1 MSDDNY
7 SASSPPNPLSTAEA
21 DRIFWEPGKPNW
33 AEWIGIKQ
41 AKLWVAIALAR
52 NIEPKHFDYFR
63 TGKLDTRFTQQPP
76 QFTSLLTLAINNISA
91 DGMLKPI
98 FIDLDSLA
106 DSEIRLSNFVKWIKS
121 IGPNKIELPPDF
133 PGTTSVVLKSNIK
146 IRLGEGERST
156 LLALIAILADEAK
169 IDLSNPY
176 KAATLIESLTTKIGS
191 PISGGA
197 IAGHLKRIS
206 NPDAKPLGERE
217 RTTLLVL
224 IAALCNELRLDIS
237 IPSKAAGFIE
247 GVTMLKGAH
256 IAAITIEDH
265 LSQIPKA
272 LEKRSL

>member
-1 MSDDNY
+1 MSDDNS
-7 SASSPPNPLSTAEA
+7 SASSPPKPLSTAEA
-21 DRIFWEPGKPNW
+21 DRILWEPQKPRW
-33 AEWIGIKQ
+33 DEWKDIKQ
-41 AKLWVAIALAR
+41 AKLWVAVALAR

-63 TGKLDTRFTQQPP
+63 TGKLDTKFTQQPP

-91 DGMLKPI
+91 DGVLKPI
-98 FIDLDSLA
+98 FIDWDNLA
-106 DSEIRLSNFVKWIKS
+106 DSEIRLSNFVKWSKS
-121 IGPNKIELPPDF
+121 IKIELPPDY
-133 PGTTSVVLKSNIK
+133 PGTTSVALKPNIK
-146 IRLGEGERST
+146 IRLGDGERST
-156 LLALIAILADEAK
+156 LLALIAILADKAK
-169 IDLSNPY
+169 IDISNVY
-176 KAATLIESLTTKIGS
+176 KAANLIEGLATTIGS
-191 PISGGA
+191 PIAEGT

-206 NPDAKPLGERE
+206 NVDVKPLGGRE

-256 IAAITIEDH
+256 IAAITIEDY